1 MTVLENFLN
10 NQADPKLPGF
20 LSNSIRRGYS
30 SFGELVKREP
40 ELQLRDARN
49 SFGYLRHIFVDIV
62 LKRDVLNSNI
72 DFKLQTKQI
81 PENGYTYLVI
91 EHKNSIITLHKTNSK
106 KGLPVKAVNRT
117 RQSHINSGVPFDYPQ
132 LSLFENPP
140 LEKDMISPDQMYL
153 MVTYGGTDYKLDY
166 VNIGMP
172 NDGVTSWIDIKDITN
187 SFTTFETVSATE
199 QKEIDLEFQ
208 NEVKRMLEREKKN
221 GGQI

>member
-1 MTVLENFLN
+1 M
-10 NQADPKLPGF
+10 
-20 LSNSIRRGYS
+20 
-30 SFGELVKREP
+30 
-40 ELQLRDARN
+40 
-49 SFGYLRHIFVDIV
+49 
-62 LKRDVLNSNI
+62 
-72 DFKLQTKQI
+72 
-81 PENGYTYLVI
+81 VI

-117 RQSHINSGVPFDYPQ
+117 RQSHINSGVSFDYPQ